1 MPLLELYSGAGGS
14 MATQGIE
21 EVTENAIRAVAR
33 DCGSLSMEC
42 SDVAGYVKGVGQRI
56 GEHLKMLDQLE
67 EVTTRLLGDQARVS
81 DSTDEARLLSEQAKA
96 KLDAGREA
104 IEGTIQGFKG
114 LTDLIVQL
122 GERMAGFASAMSQV
136 QTVSSTIETIARKTN
151 MLALNATIEAARAGD
166 AGRSFAV
173 VAAEV
178 KKLAHDTRAATSQIA
193 STIGELTREAGAVT
207 TEIKTGVERSRAA
220 QSGFGTISET
230 VREVTEI
237 VGMVDR
243 QTEGIAHS
251 TSMIQTS
258 VDRVKAGLTD
268 FAGDARANGSE
279 LLSAQKRLAHLE
291 MLSNTML
298 DTLANSG
305 AEIDDTPFILK
316 AQEALP
322 RRSRPRSSRRST
334 RAKSASRTCSTA
346 TTRSIE
352 GTNPVQ
358 YEVRFNDAADQRCPP
373 DPRPHQGRRQPHHRL
388 GDRRHERLSADPP
401 FRAQPPAGTRS
412 GVERRALPQQA
423 HHHRRPDPH
432 GARKRPAGDARDLP
446 DGAGRQVDPGEERLR
461 SVVDQGPPLGQFRA
475 RVPRRLNL
483 ARRTAPTRFT
493 YAGHKPRL
501 YALALGPTA
510 HRLRLQRARTRGQE
524 WRSTGPST
532 SSRSA
537 LPKRS

>member
-1 MPLLELYSGAGGS
+1 

-21 EVTENAIRAVAR
+21 QVTENAIRAVAR

-42 SDVAGYVKGVGQRI
+42 SDVAGYVKGVSERI
-56 GEHLKMLDQLE
+56 GEHMKMLDQLE

-96 KLDAGREA
+96 KLEAGREA
-104 IEGTIQGFKG
+104 IEGTIDGFKG

-207 TEIKTGVERSRAA
+207 AEIKTGVERSRAA

-230 VREVTEI
+230 VREVSEI

-268 FAGDARANGSE
+268 FSADARENGKE
-279 LLSAQKRLAHLE
+279 LLTAEKRLAHLE

-316 AQEALP
+316 AQETCRQIQAAVE
-322 RRSRPRSSRRST
+322 
-334 RAKSASRTCSTA
+334 RAIDEGEVTLEDVFDRDYQV
-346 TTRSIE
+346 IE

-358 YEVRFNDAADQRCPP
+358 YAVRFNDSADQHIRPLLDRSESSDGRIIGCAIGDMNGYLPTHLSKRSHP
-373 DPRPHQGRRQPHHRL
+373 QGADPIWNDEHCRNKRILIDDATRMALASEKPATLATYRMELGDKYIPVKNVFVPLWIKGRRWGNFEL
-388 GDRRHERLSADPP
+388 AY
-401 FRAQPPAGTRS
+401 
-412 GVERRALPQQA
+412 
-423 HHHRRPDPH
+423 
-432 GARKRPAGDARDLP
+432 RD
-446 DGAGRQVDPGEERLR
+446 D
-461 SVVDQGPPLGQFRA
+461 
-475 RVPRRLNL
+475 
-483 ARRTAPTRFT
+483 
-493 YAGHKPRL
+493 
-501 YALALGPTA
+501 
-510 HRLRLQRARTRGQE
+510 
-524 WRSTGPST
+524 
-532 SSRSA
+532 
-537 LPKRS
+537 

>member
-1 MPLLELYSGAGGS
+1 

-42 SDVAGYVKGVGQRI
+42 SDVAGYVTGVSERI
-56 GEHLKMLDQLE
+56 GEHLRMLDQLE
-67 EVTTRLLGDQARVS
+67 EVTTRLLTDQARVS
-81 DSTDEARLLSEQAKA
+81 DSTDEARLLAEQAKA

-104 IEGTIQGFKG
+104 IDGTIAGFKG
-114 LTDLIVQL
+114 LTELVVQL
-122 GERMAGFASAMSQV
+122 GDRMAGFASAMNQV

-193 STIGELTREAGAVT
+193 STIGELTREASAVT

-220 QSGFGTISET
+220 QSGFGTISDT
-230 VREVTEI
+230 VREVSEI

-268 FAGDARANGSE
+268 FAGDARDNGTE
-279 LLSAQKRLAHLE
+279 LQSAQRRLAHLE

-316 AQEALP
+316 AQEAA
-322 RRSRPRSSRRST
+322 RQITSAIE
-334 RAKSASRTCSTA
+334 RAVSEGEIALEDVFDRDYQV
-346 TTRSIE
+346 IE

-358 YEVRFNDAADQRCPP
+358 YSVRFNDVADRYVRPILDRTKGSDNRIIGSAIGDMNGYLPTHLSERSHEQGSDPVWNDEHCRNKRILIDDTTRAALASDKGATLATYRME
-373 DPRPHQGRRQPHHRL
+373 L
-388 GDRRHERLSADPP
+388 GDKFIPVKNVFVPLWFKGSRWGNFELAY
-401 FRAQPPAGTRS
+401 
-412 GVERRALPQQA
+412 
-423 HHHRRPDPH
+423 
-432 GARKRPAGDARDLP
+432 RD
-446 DGAGRQVDPGEERLR
+446 D
-461 SVVDQGPPLGQFRA
+461 
-475 RVPRRLNL
+475 
-483 ARRTAPTRFT
+483 
-493 YAGHKPRL
+493 
-501 YALALGPTA
+501 
-510 HRLRLQRARTRGQE
+510 
-524 WRSTGPST
+524 
-532 SSRSA
+532 
-537 LPKRS
+537 